1 MNRFLVLFITLFLVS
16 KSYAIDLYS
25 HDINISTIR
34 KHINISES
42 DISKYHG
49 RHIKVG
55 VVDALS
61 PYDIV
66 SYRENT
72 YKGLSADYL
81 YVIKSLLSL
90 NMEVVLYKNRMDAI
104 NAIKSG
110 AIDILS
116 TANGY
121 EEHHGLLLSE
131 PYRKDIVGLFSNSY
145 KYSEPKK
152 IGIYHEYLPYN
163 EVKRKFPSSEII
175 EYKTPKEA
183 ILAVAYNYV
192 DSVIMDLYS
201 ANYNKNSQHVNKLYF
216 QNILDIETKGFSF
229 AVKNSSD
236 ILDIINIIV
245 RELNH
250 VNFIGSR
257 WNGGGVSVPDYETLK
272 KSRSMVKLLL
282 PDVKRLKVG
291 LLKDAAPVSYLNDDN
306 IPQGILIEF
315 LELMEIYS
323 GIDFDYW
330 FTADVNK
337 LENYL
342 IKNKIDFSNL
352 VFSRNRAEKLLF
364 SKNIIISEYAKV
376 VKKSNNKIG
385 YKKLYLTKNNNLDS
399 VVSKLSN
406 ETEVI
411 YVNTYLDALEK
422 VFNDDNGDS
431 FAIVP
436 LLSANFYISKHFKD
450 YLSIERVYEGVPAAT
465 LNFVVD
471 SSNDDIERFLSF
483 MISIIPDNDINLIS
497 NRWQKNALPELKT
510 WIDFKETLYI
520 ILVAVTLFVA
530 FIFSG
535 TFLIIKSY
543 KKRLEI
549 KGRLQEQLN
558 FMQIIVDSMPYP
570 VYAKDED
577 LNIIISN
584 NKFKSLEGLF
594 YEEGILKSEIEII
607 DEDYI
612 VSMLNNQPIIKER
625 GFFFDEKR
633 IYVYHWIQPF
643 QINNK
648 KGVICG
654 WLDITEKERLL
665 EELSLAK
672 ESADSANRA
681 KSHFVAMISHEI
693 RTPISAILG
702 FLEIFIKK
710 YPEHQNYQVIEMALN
725 SAKDLSNLIGD
736 ILDISKIESG
746 SITLSPSSD
755 DIKDLFKTLYQTY
768 KIIANK
774 KGITFDCFID
784 NDVSDF
790 LYFDSM
796 KLKQIMVNIIGNAIK
811 FTEQGGITLRLSL
824 EKKDKEYDY
833 LSIILKDSGIGIPK
847 KEITKIFDAF
857 TQAKNHS
864 GLGGTG
870 LGLMISKRICDL
882 MGANITIESMEGEG
896 TTISINV
903 KFNKANSQE
912 KSVYLLETNQNFLT
926 ADLKILIVDDYLPN
940 RCLLAH
946 QLNYL
951 GYSLKEA
958 ASAQEALLLFK
969 DGSFDLII
977 TDCNMPGMSG
987 YELAKEVRKYEVEHD
1002 LPKVYILGFTANA
1015 LTSEVDKCL
1024 LVGMDDCLFKPLSI
1038 DQLNKKI
1045 LEVFEKKSNCVSSEI
1060 DRTRFNKLYSFVG
1073 EDDLALN
1080 QLLRKIVDENV
1091 KDIKE
1096 VERII
1101 FEKDQSL
1108 YKSIVHRI
1116 KSVADMLDDE
1126 NIRNICQKVT
1136 DEPDKEQRLNG
1147 LQELLSA
1154 LKELNTYILHYLT
1167 CVSDSVA

>member
-90 NMEVVLYKNRMDAI
+90 NMEIVLYKNRMDAI

-131 PYRKDIVGLFSNSY
+131 PYRKDIVGWFSNSY

-163 EVKRKFPSSEII
+163 EVKRNFPSSEII

-183 ILAVAYNYV
+183 ILAAVNDNV
-192 DSVIMDLYS
+192 DAIIMDLYS
-201 ANYNKNSQHVNKLYF
+201 ANYIKNSQHVNKIYF
-216 QNILDIETKGFSF
+216 QDVLDIETKGFSF

-257 WNGGGVSVPDYETLK
+257 WNGGGVSVPDYATLR
-272 KSRSMVKLLL
+272 KSRSMVSLLL
-282 PDVKRLKVG
+282 PNIKTLKVG
-291 LLKDAAPVSYLNDDN
+291 FLKDAAPVSYLNDDN
-306 IPQGILIEF
+306 IPQGILIEL
-315 LELMEIYS
+315 LELIKIYS
-323 GIDFDYW
+323 GISFEYW
-330 FTADVNK
+330 FTSDINK
-337 LENYL
+337 LEKSLLLNE
-342 IKNKIDFSNL
+342 IDFSNL
-352 VFSRNRAEKLLF
+352 VFSKTRARNFLF
-364 SKNIIISEYAKV
+364 SKNILISEYVKV
-376 VKKSNNKIG
+376 IKKTNKNRD
-385 YKKLYLTKNNNLDS
+385 YSKLYLTKNNNLDS
-399 VVSKLSN
+399 IVSKIPD
-406 ETEVI
+406 EVEVI
-411 YVNTYLDALEK
+411 YINTYLDALEK
-422 VFNDDNGDS
+422 VFNDNGDS
-431 FAIVP
+431 FTIVP
-436 LLSANFYISKHFKD
+436 LLTANYYISKHFKD

-520 ILVAVTLFVA
+520 IFVAVTLFVA
-530 FIFSG
+530 FISSG

-584 NKFKSLEGLF
+584 NKFKSVEGLF
-594 YEEGILKSEIEII
+594 YEKGILKSEIEIEII

-612 VSMLNNQPIIKER
+612 VSMLKNQPIIKER
-625 GFFFDEKR
+625 EFFFDEKR

-672 ESADSANRA
+672 ESADSANSA

-702 FLEIFIKK
+702 FLEIFMKK
-710 YPEHQNYQVIEMALN
+710 HPDHQNYQVIEMALN

-746 SITLSPSSD
+746 SITLSPSSN
-755 DIKDLFKTLYQTY
+755 DIKDLFKTLHQTY

-784 NDVSDF
+784 NDISDF

-811 FTEQGGITLRLSL
+811 FTEQGGITLWLRL

-882 MGANITIESMEGEG
+882 MGANIIIESMEGEG
-896 TTISINV
+896 TTISVNV

-912 KSVYLLETNQNFLT
+912 KSVYLLEKNQNILT
-926 ADLKILIVDDYLPN
+926 ANLKVLIVDDYLPN

-987 YELAKEVRKYEVEHD
+987 YELVKELRKYEIDHD

-1038 DQLNKKI
+1038 EQLNKKI
-1045 LEVFEKKSNCVSSEI
+1045 LEVFENKSNCVSSEI
-1060 DRTRFNKLYSFVG
+1060 DRTRFSKLYSFVG
-1073 EDDLALN
+1073 KDDLALK

-1091 KDIKE
+1091 KDIKNLE
-1096 VERII
+1096 KII
-1101 FEKDQSL
+1101 FEKDHSL
-1108 YKSIVHRI
+1108 YTSIAHRI

-1126 NIRNICQKVT
+1126 NIKNICQKVT
-1136 DEPDKEQRLNG
+1136 DEPNKEQRLNG

-1154 LKELNTYILHYLT
+1154 LKELNTNILIFL
-1167 CVSDSVA
+1167 